1 MFVRDPCLNGQL
13 CPDEN
18 NILWQFSFTDMA
30 QRVLISILFFI
41 DLVASR
47 SAIRALVV
55 QVKIT
60 LNAR

>member
-1 MFVRDPCLNGQL
+1 MGS

-30 QRVLISILFFI
+30 QRVLISVLFFI

-55 QVKIT
+55 LVKIT